1 MSTIETGGSAF
12 PLYDYRGDGQPFLA
26 EIGMTMRQY
35 AAIHLRVPNS
45 GADPASGCWSRRTKG
60 SRSSNRSAGR
70 MRRSMR

>member
-45 GADPASGCWSRRTKG
+45 GADWLDDMTDAARSKG
-60 SRSSNRSAGR
+60 LAP
-70 MRRSMR
+70 